1 MARGERRE
9 ARGKWL
15 GKRGRRRGVESL
27 NLFSKPVWK
36 SNVKKLLFIF
46 LLLIVIGIGL
56 LHFFTPGY
64 MIFYH
69 DTYRRLSYFPIVLG
83 AIWFGMR
90 GGLLLAAL
98 TSIAFIPHLLLY
110 IGKEPQ
116 TYMSELTEIILYL
129 MAGGVVGLISER
141 ESKLRQEYK
150 LLSEKLKESY
160 DRLHEEAKLLI
171 EAEEQLSVSQK
182 LSSLGELSASL
193 AHEVKNPLSSIKG
206 TAEILLDEF
215 PEGHP
220 KREFVEILLAE
231 TSRLNTTVN
240 EVLRYSSGKGG
251 NEGKKGESEPLPKT
265 ISRVLKLLDNR
276 IREKH
281 IHLELSDMSFADN
294 FFVDGDKMSQVFL
307 NIVLNAIDAVPVEG
321 RISIDG
327 KKEGE
332 GLSISITDNGS
343 GILPDDRLRVFE
355 PFYSG
360 KEGGTGLGLSISQK
374 IVESYGGKITVSEPN
389 SSGACLSIY
398 LPDKEG
404 AFM

>member
-1 MARGERRE
+1 
-9 ARGKWL
+9 L
-15 GKRGRRRGVESL
+15 
-27 NLFSKPVWK
+27 
-36 SNVKKLLFIF
+36 KKLLFIF
-46 LLLIVIGIGL
+46 LVLIVITIGL

-64 MIFYH
+64 LVFYH

-83 AIWFGMR
+83 AIWFGVR
-90 GGLLLAAL
+90 GGLTLAAL

-110 IGKEPQ
+110 LGKEPQ
-116 TYMSELTEIILYL
+116 SYLSELTEIILYL
-129 MAGGVVGLISER
+129 LAGGVVGLISGR
-141 ESKLRQEYK
+141 ESRLRQEYK
-150 LLSEKLKESY
+150 LLSEKLKKSY

-231 TSRLNTTVN
+231 TSRLNATVN
-240 EVLRYSSGKGG
+240 EVLRYSSGKGSK
-251 NEGKKGESEPLPKT
+251 ESEKGEYEPLPET
-265 ISRVLKLLDNR
+265 VSRVLKLLDNR
-276 IREKH
+276 IKEKS
-281 IHLELSDMSFADN
+281 IHLELSDIAFIDD
-294 FFVDGDKMSQVFL
+294 FIVDGDKMSQVFL
-307 NIVLNAIDAVPVEG
+307 NIILNAIDAVPVEG
-321 RISIDG
+321 KISIDG
-327 KKEGE
+327 KKTSDG
-332 GLSISITDNGS
+332 ISIYISDNGP
-343 GILPDDRLRVFE
+343 GIPTDERARIFE

-374 IVESYGGKITVSEPN
+374 IVESYGGKIAVSESA

-398 LPDKEG
+398 LPNNEG
-404 AFM
+404 TFM